1 MSTTPL
7 IRIERG
13 NPTTEDL
20 AALSTALL
28 TRRHT
33 TATTPPTPRPLPAP
47 WHRTAHTHTHNPH
60 AHPATP
66 PNPRTNP

>member
-28 TRRHT
+28 THRRT

-47 WHRTAHTHTHNPH
+47 WHRTAHTHTRNPR

-66 PNPRTNP
+66 PNPRTST